1 MAFQMDN
8 GHRSRDQALT
18 MVKNKRYAPP
28 SAGESSETKEA
39 TRAPGQGLSQRV
51 ERAQQHGDGGRVHAN
66 TQYSQQGARGG
77 GRYQDPIPHQP
88 SNDPAKYQAHGCYGR
103 GGPRQRGTP
112 RPYHDGRRSGSGGR
126 GVPTTTSV
134 TLPELHQAPQVHH
147 QVPVVTPSPPETCSS
162 SLHVEVNTG
171 QVQLQFQQLAIPDQ
185 SSSIQGMQLAPP
197 SSKSGRFP
205 MRPGKGTSGSRC
217 IVKANHFSAELPD
230 KDLHQYDVSIS
241 PDVPSCGVN
250 RAVIGELVTLYRQS
264 HLGGRLPAY
273 DGRKSLYTAGP
284 LPFTTRTFE
293 IVLQDEEDRIGGAQV
308 AQRYAILDIFVT
320 CYSVCSLLIYLP
332 VVRREKHFMVV
343 IKFAARA
350 DLHHLAMFL
359 AGKLP
364 DAPQDAIQVLD
375 IVLRELPT
383 ARYSPV
389 ARSFYSPNL
398 GTRQQ
403 LGDGLESWRGFYQ
416 SIRPTQMGLSLNID
430 MSSTAFIEPLPVI
443 DFVAQLL
450 NRNVSIRPL
459 SDADRVK
466 IKKALRGVKVEV
478 THRGNMRRKYRIFG
492 LTSQATR
499 ELTFPIDDHGTMKT
513 VILYFQETYG
523 FNIQHTTLPCL
534 QVGNPQKPNYLPME
548 VCKIVE
554 GQRYS
559 KRLND
564 KQITALLKVT
574 CQRPQQRELDIL
586 QTVNHNA
593 YHEDPYAQE
602 FGIRIDE
609 RLALVEAR
617 VLPPPR
623 LKYHDSGREK
633 DVLPRIGQWNMRN
646 KKMVNGGRVNDWIC
660 INFSR
665 NVPDSA
671 ATSFC
676 RQLAEMCQISGM
688 DFSIDPLFPP
698 LTTRPENVERALR
711 SRYQDAMNAL
721 KPLGRQLDL
730 LIVVLPDNNGSLYG
744 NIKRICETDL
754 GLASQCCLTKHVYKR
769 SPQYFANVA
778 LKINVKVGGRNTVLV
793 DALSRRIPLVSDR
806 PTIIFGADVSHP
818 HPGEDSSP
826 SIAAVVASQ
835 DWPEVTKY
843 AGLVSAQTRRQ
854 ELIQDLFKVW
864 QDPQRGTV
872 TGGMVKELLISFRR
886 STGQKPQR
894 IIFYRDGV
902 SEGQFYQV
910 LLYELDAIRKACA
923 SLEPNYQPPVT
934 FVVVQKR
941 HHTRLFANNHND
953 QRSVDGKSGNILPG
967 TVVDSKICHPTEFDF
982 YLCSHAGIQGTS
994 RPAHYHVLWDENK
1007 FTADGLQTLTN
1018 NLCYTYARCTRSVS
1032 VVPPAYYAHLA
1043 AFRARFY
1050 MEPDTSDG
1058 GSVASGVTT
1067 SRGPTGARRAAGNVA
1082 VKPLPDLKENVK
1094 RVMFYC

>member
-1 MAFQMDN
+1 MASRTDN
-8 GHRSRDQALT
+8 GYSPHDQAST
-18 MVKNKRYAPP
+18 MVKNKRYTPP
-28 SAGESSETKEA
+28 SARGSTETRNA
-39 TRAPGQGLSQRV
+39 PRTPGQDPSQRV
-51 ERAQQHGDGGRVHAN
+51 ERAQQHGGGDRLHTN
-66 TQYSQQGARGG
+66 TQYSQQGGRGG
-77 GRYQDPIPHQP
+77 GQHLRCGGHFQDPASHQP
-88 SNDPAKYQAHGCYGR
+88 FGGPVKYQAHGYYGH
-103 GGPRQRGTP
+103 GAPRQRGTP
-112 RPYHDGRRSGSGGR
+112 QPYHDGRRSGSHGR
-126 GVPTTTSV
+126 GVPATPSV
-134 TLPELHQAPQVHH
+134 TLPELHQAPQLQN
-147 QVPVVTPSPPETCSS
+147 QVPVLTPSPPETGSS
-162 SLHVEVNTG
+162 SLHVEMNTR
-171 QVQLQFQQLAIPDQ
+171 QVQLQFQQLDIPGQ
-185 SSSIQGMQLAPP
+185 SSSRQGIQSAP
-197 SSKSGRFP
+197 SSTKSVRFP
-205 MRPGKGTSGSRC
+205 VRPGKGTFGSRC

-230 KDLHQYDVSIS
+230 KDLHQYDVSIT
-241 PDVPSCGVN
+241 PDIPSRGVN
-250 RAVIGELVTLYRQS
+250 RAIIGQLVTLYRHS
-264 HLGGRLPAY
+264 LLGGRLPAY

-284 LPFTTRTFE
+284 LPFTSRTLN
-293 IVLQDEEDRIGGAQV
+293 IVLQDEDDKLGGVQV
-308 AQRYAILDIFVT
+308 AQ
-320 CYSVCSLLIYLP
+320 
-332 VVRREKHFMVV
+332 RREKHFTVV

-359 AGKLP
+359 AGKQP
-364 DAPQDAIQVLD
+364 DAPQEAIQVLD

-398 GTRQQ
+398 GRRQQ

-450 NRNVSIRPL
+450 NRNVSVRPL

-499 ELTFPIDDHGTMKT
+499 ELTFPIDDHGTVKT
-513 VILYFQETYG
+513 VLKYFQETYG

-534 QVGNPQKPNYLPME
+534 QVGNQQRPNFLPME

-559 KRLND
+559 KRLNE

-574 CQRPQQRELDIL
+574 CQHPQQRELDIL

-593 YHEDPYAQE
+593 YHEDPYARE

-609 RLALVEAR
+609 RLASVEAR

-633 DVLPRIGQWNMRN
+633 DVLPRIGLWNMRN
-646 KKMVNGGRVNDWIC
+646 KKMVNGGRVKEWIC
-660 INFSR
+660 INFAR
-665 NVPDSA
+665 NVQDGA
-671 ATSFC
+671 ARSFC
-676 RQLAEMCQISGM
+676 RQLADMCEISGM
-688 DFSIDPLFPP
+688 DFSKEPLLPP
-698 LTTRPENVERALR
+698 LCTRPEHVERALKAH
-711 SRYQDAMNAL
+711 YQDAMSAL
-721 KPLGRQLDL
+721 KPLGRELDL
-730 LIVVLPDNNGSLYG
+730 LIAILPDNNGSLYG
-744 NIKRICETDL
+744 NLKRICETDL
-754 GLASQCCLTKHVYKR
+754 GLVSQCCLAKHVFKTTQ
-769 SPQYFANVA
+769 QYLANVA

-806 PTIIFGADVSHP
+806 PTIIFGADVTHP

-872 TGGMVKELLISFRR
+872 NGGMVRELLLSFHR

-923 SLEPNYQPPVT
+923 SLESNYQPPVT

-953 QRSVDGKSGNILPG
+953 QRSVDPKSGNILPG

-994 RPAHYHVLWDENK
+994 RPAHYHVLWDENN

-1032 VVPPAYYAHLA
+1032 IVPPAYYAHLA

-1058 GSVASGVTT
+1058 GSVASGATT
-1067 SRGPTGARRAAGNVA
+1067 SRAPAGARCGRAAGNAA

>member
-1 MAFQMDN
+1 M
-8 GHRSRDQALT
+8 
-18 MVKNKRYAPP
+18 
-28 SAGESSETKEA
+28 
-39 TRAPGQGLSQRV
+39 
-51 ERAQQHGDGGRVHAN
+51 
-66 TQYSQQGARGG
+66 
-77 GRYQDPIPHQP
+77 
-88 SNDPAKYQAHGCYGR
+88 
-103 GGPRQRGTP
+103 
-112 RPYHDGRRSGSGGR
+112 
-126 GVPTTTSV
+126 
-134 TLPELHQAPQVHH
+134 
-147 QVPVVTPSPPETCSS
+147 
-162 SLHVEVNTG
+162 
-171 QVQLQFQQLAIPDQ
+171 
-185 SSSIQGMQLAPP
+185 
-197 SSKSGRFP
+197 RFP

-241 PDVPSCGVN
+241 PDVPSRGVN
-250 RAVIGELVTLYRQS
+250 RAVMGELVTLYKQS
-264 HLGGRLPAY
+264 QLGGRLPAY

-284 LPFTTRTFE
+284 LPFTARTFE
-293 IVLQDEEDRIGGAQV
+293 VVLQDEEDRLGGAQV
-308 AQRYAILDIFVT
+308 AQR
-320 CYSVCSLLIYLP
+320 
-332 VVRREKHFMVV
+332 REKHFTVV

-359 AGKLP
+359 AGKQP
-364 DAPQDAIQVLD
+364 DAPQEAIQVLD

-398 GTRQQ
+398 GRRQQ

-450 NRNVSIRPL
+450 NRNVSVRPL

-499 ELTFPIDDHGTMKT
+499 ELTFPIDDHGTVKA
-513 VILYFQETYG
+513 VVKYFQETYG

-534 QVGNPQKPNYLPME
+534 QVGNQQKPNYLPME

-559 KRLND
+559 KRLNE
-564 KQITALLKVT
+564 KQIASLLKVT

-602 FGIRIDE
+602 FGIRIDD
-609 RLALVEAR
+609 RLASVEAR
-617 VLPPPR
+617 ILPPPR

-633 DVLPRIGQWNMRN
+633 DVLPRVGQWNMMN

-671 ATSFC
+671 ARSFC
-676 RQLAEMCQISGM
+676 HELADMCQISGM
-688 DFSIDPLFPP
+688 DFSVDPLLPP
-698 LTTRPENVERALR
+698 ITTRAELVERALR
-711 SRYQDAMNAL
+711 ARYQDAMNVL
-721 KPLGRQLDL
+721 KPQGRQLDL
-730 LIVVLPDNNGSLYG
+730 LIVILPDNNGSLYG

-754 GLASQCCLTKHVYKR
+754 GLVSQCCLTKHIFKR
-769 SPQYFANVA
+769 SPQYLANVA

-806 PTIIFGADVSHP
+806 PTIIFGADVTHP

-854 ELIQDLFKVW
+854 ELIEDLFKVW
-864 QDPQRGTV
+864 QDPQRGIV
-872 TGGMVKELLISFRR
+872 NGGMIRNPRGSYSIGMVLVKDNSTRFCCMSLMQLERPVHPWSPIISHLLPLWWSRSVIIHDSLLITTTISAVLIEKVEIYCLALWLIRRYVILLSSISTYVAMLVFRGQAALRITMSCGMKTNLLQMVCRLSPTTCATPMQGAPVLYQLCLLHTMLTSRLFELGSTWNQILLTVVQLLVVLRRAVALLDHAAELL
-886 STGQKPQR
+886 GM
-894 IIFYRDGV
+894 
-902 SEGQFYQV
+902 
-910 LLYELDAIRKACA
+910 LLL
-923 SLEPNYQPPVT
+923 SL
-934 FVVVQKR
+934 
-941 HHTRLFANNHND
+941 
-953 QRSVDGKSGNILPG
+953 
-967 TVVDSKICHPTEFDF
+967 
-982 YLCSHAGIQGTS
+982 YLT
-994 RPAHYHVLWDENK
+994 
-1007 FTADGLQTLTN
+1007 
-1018 NLCYTYARCTRSVS
+1018 
-1032 VVPPAYYAHLA
+1032 
-1043 AFRARFY
+1043 
-1050 MEPDTSDG
+1050 
-1058 GSVASGVTT
+1058 
-1067 SRGPTGARRAAGNVA
+1067 
-1082 VKPLPDLKENVK
+1082 
-1094 RVMFYC
+1094 

>member
-1 MAFQMDN
+1 MVFVLEN
-8 GHRSRDQALT
+8 GHSHQAVP
-18 MVKNKRYAPP
+18 MVRKKRTGFPGGPDCSGPAEA
-28 SAGESSETKEA
+28 SSFAGHGMPQHPE
-39 TRAPGQGLSQRV
+39 RAPMS
-51 ERAQQHGDGGRVHAN
+51 QQHGGGRGRGWAPTN
-66 TQYSQQGARGG
+66 AQSSQQGGRGG
-77 GRYQDPIPHQP
+77 GQYQSRGGQYQSRSGP
-88 SNDPAKYQAHGCYGR
+88 SSEYQGR
-103 GGPRQRGTP
+103 GGPQPRGGVP
-112 RPYHDGRRSGSGGR
+112 QQQYYGGRRGGSGMVGGR
-126 GVPTTTSV
+126 GDSV
-134 TLPELHQAPQVHH
+134 AAGPSRTAPELHQATQVYR
-147 QVPVVTPSPPETCSS
+147 QATQTTPFPSEPSS
-162 SLHVEVNTG
+162 SQSAEVVYAQLEQ
-171 QVQLQFQQLAIPDQ
+171 QVQHLAIQ
-185 SSSIQGMQLAPP
+185 GQGSTSQAIQPVGS
-197 SSKSGRFP
+197 SSKSLRFP
-205 MRPGKGTSGSRC
+205 LRPGKGSFGDKC
-217 IVKANHFSAELPD
+217 IVKANHFFAELPD
-230 KDLHQYDVSIS
+230 KDLHQYDVSITPEVTS
-241 PDVPSCGVN
+241 RGVN
-250 RAVIGELVTLYRQS
+250 RAVMAELVTLYRES
-264 HLGGRLPAY
+264 HLGSRLPAY

-284 LPFTTRTFE
+284 LPFSSKNFE
-293 IVLQDEEDRIGGAQV
+293 ITLYDEEDGLGGQ
-308 AQRYAILDIFVT
+308 
-320 CYSVCSLLIYLP
+320 
-332 VVRREKHFMVV
+332 RRERLFKVV

-359 AGKLP
+359 AGRQA
-364 DAPQDAIQVLD
+364 DAPQEALQVLD

-389 ARSFYSPNL
+389 GRSFYSPNL
-398 GTRQQ
+398 GRRQQ
-403 LGDGLESWRGFYQ
+403 LGEGLESWRGFYQ

-450 NRNVSIRPL
+450 NKDISARPL

-478 THRGNMRRKYRIFG
+478 THRGNMRRKYRISG

-499 ELTFPIDDHGTMKT
+499 ELTFPVDDRGTMKS
-513 VILYFQETYG
+513 VVQYFQETYG

-534 QVGNPQKPNYLPME
+534 QVGNQQRPNYLPME

-559 KRLND
+559 KRLNE

-574 CQRPQQRELDIL
+574 CQRPQERELDIL
-586 QTVNHNA
+586 QTVHHNA
-593 YHEDPYAQE
+593 YYEDPYAQE

-609 RLALVEAR
+609 RLASVEAR
-617 VLPPPR
+617 ILPAPW
-623 LKYHDSGREK
+623 LKYHDTGREK
-633 DVLPRIGQWNMRN
+633 DCLPRVGQWNMMN
-646 KKMVNGGRVNDWIC
+646 KKMVNGGRVSNWTC

-665 NVPDSA
+665 SVQDSA
-671 ATSFC
+671 ARGFC
-676 RQLAEMCQISGM
+676 HELAVMCQVSGM
-688 DFSIDPLFPP
+688 DFALDPVLPP
-698 LTTRPENVERALR
+698 LTARPEHVERALKA
-711 SRYQDAMNAL
+711 RYHDAMNVL
-721 KPLGRQLDL
+721 KPQGKELDL
-730 LIVVLPDNNGSLYG
+730 LIVILPDNNGSLYG
-744 NIKRICETDL
+744 DLKRICETDL
-754 GLASQCCLTKHVYKR
+754 GLVSQCCLTKHVFKM
-769 SPQYFANVA
+769 SKQYLANVA
-778 LKINVKVGGRNTVLV
+778 LKINVKVGGRNTVLM
-793 DALSRRIPLVSDR
+793 DALTRRIPLVSDR
-806 PTIIFGADVSHP
+806 PTIIFGADVTHP
-818 HPGEDSSP
+818 HPGEDLSP

-843 AGLVSAQTRRQ
+843 AGLVSAQAHRQ

-864 QDPQRGTV
+864 HDPQRGTV
-872 TGGMVKELLISFRR
+872 TGGMIKELLISFKRA
-886 STGQKPQR
+886 TGQKPQR

-953 QRSVDGKSGNILPG
+953 QRSVDRSGNILPG

-1007 FTADGLQTLTN
+1007 FTADALQSLTN

-1032 VVPPAYYAHLA
+1032 IVPPAYYAHLA

-1050 MEPDTSDG
+1050 MEPDNSDS
-1058 GSVASGVTT
+1058 GSMVSGPAAG
-1067 SRGPTGARRAAGNVA
+1067 RGAPSSGPRSTRAQGNVA
-1082 VKPLPDLKENVK
+1082 VRPLPALKENVK